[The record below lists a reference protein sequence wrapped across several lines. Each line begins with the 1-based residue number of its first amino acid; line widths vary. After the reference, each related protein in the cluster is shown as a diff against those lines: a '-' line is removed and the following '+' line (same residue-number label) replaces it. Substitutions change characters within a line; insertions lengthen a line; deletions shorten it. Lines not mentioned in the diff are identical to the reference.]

1 LENEQMLNKPLPLL
15 PYEVA
20 ELTTRT
26 PLWLRVFYYALRAAA
41 VFAFTSIMLIAAAY
55 VGASR

>member
-1 LENEQMLNKPLPLL
+1 LENEQMLNKPSPLL

-26 PLWLRVFYYALRAAA
+26 PLWLRVFYCALQAAGA
-41 VFAFTSIMLIAAAY
+41 FAFTSIMLIAGAY
-55 VGASR
+55 VGASW

>member
-1 LENEQMLNKPLPLL
+1 MLNKPLPLL

-20 ELTTRT
+20 ELKIRT
-26 PLWLRVFYYALRAAA
+26 PLWLWVFYYALRAAA
-41 VFAFTSIMLIAAAY
+41 VFAFMKIMLIAAAY

>member
-1 LENEQMLNKPLPLL
+1 MLNKPSPLL

-26 PLWLRVFYYALRAAA
+26 PLWLRVFYYALQAAA
-41 VFAFTSIMLIAAAY
+41 VFAFMSIMLIAAAY
-55 VGASR
+55 VEASR